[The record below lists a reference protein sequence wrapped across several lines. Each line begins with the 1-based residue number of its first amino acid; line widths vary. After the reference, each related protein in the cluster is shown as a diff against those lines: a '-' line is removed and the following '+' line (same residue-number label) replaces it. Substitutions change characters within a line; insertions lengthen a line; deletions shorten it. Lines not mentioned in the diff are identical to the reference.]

1 VLGLPL
7 RAAGRRPLTTH
18 DGAARSSPRA
28 APTTEGADPPMATTS
43 LPEYAAIHAAVCRYR
58 RQGLVCSLCH
68 ELAERLA
75 SYARIAEAA

>member
-1 VLGLPL
+1 
-7 RAAGRRPLTTH
+7 
-18 DGAARSSPRA
+18 
-28 APTTEGADPPMATTS
+28 MATTS

-75 SYARIAEAA
+75 RATVAAEAA